1 MDVTPPVSHEAMST
15 QLHLLDG
22 GRIGRRL
29 DARTK
34 RIGRK
39 GIAQAREALARI
51 QPPPSTGH
59 TVPKAR

>member
-1 MDVTPPVSHEAMST
+1 MST

-59 TVPKAR
+59 TVPKAG